1 MDMNTVNRTGY
12 QINAASAV
20 TSEEKRFGS
29 QNVKVETTA
38 AVDAPRGA
46 VEDRYVPN
54 EAVEG
59 LGEACYTQ
67 PKRLSAEQIEEM
79 KAQIHESM
87 CQMAYKMLGIQSDKA
102 QSMGVDELV
111 DALGLGR
118 TPEEAAEA
126 ISENGMWGVNAVAS
140 RLMNMAIS
148 LSGGDSSK
156 AEMLREAVKKGFA
169 EVGALDSLPQ
179 VCQDTYAETMKRF
192 DYWVENGS
200 MDGYGEETE

>member
-1 MDMNTVNRTGY
+1 MDMNTVTRTGY

-20 TSEEKRFGS
+20 VSEEKRSGS
-29 QNVKVETTA
+29 QTVKTEPSA
-38 AVDAPRGA
+38 AVDAPHGA
-46 VEDRYVPN
+46 AEDRYVPN
-54 EAVEG
+54 ETVEG

-67 PKRLSAEQIEEM
+67 PKRLSAEQIKEM

-87 CQMAYKMLGIQSDKA
+87 RQMAYKMLGIQADKA
-102 QSMGVDELV
+102 QGMGVDELV

-126 ISENGMWGVNAVAS
+126 ISENGTWGVNAVAG
-140 RLMNMAIS
+140 RLMSMAVS
-148 LSGGDSSK
+148 LSGGDPAK
-156 AEMLREAVKKGFA
+156 AELLREAVKKGFA

-192 DYWVENGS
+192 DYWTENGS
-200 MDGYGEETE
+200 MDGYGEEME